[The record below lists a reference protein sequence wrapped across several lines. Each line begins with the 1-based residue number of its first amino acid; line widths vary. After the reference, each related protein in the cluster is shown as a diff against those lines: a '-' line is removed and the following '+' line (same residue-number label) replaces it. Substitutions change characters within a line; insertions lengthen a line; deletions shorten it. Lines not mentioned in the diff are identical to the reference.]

1 MKLIITWI
9 FPSYVRGIL
18 NWPNI
23 TLKRDAPFRGGFEGL
38 FFFGFGGGFA
48 NLP

>member
-1 MKLIITWI
+1 MESAGGRFSAIAA
-9 FPSYVRGIL
+9 SS
-18 NWPNI
+18 NI

-38 FFFGFGGGFA
+38 LFFRLGGFA